1 MESGVRFELVAGV
14 YICAKQFV
22 QQSIVD
28 TLTAYREV
36 RGTILKD
43 ALSRLFAVI
52 MVKKPI
58 TSIAHHSG
66 FVPPQSGAPAGVTT
80 PPARQP
86 SASPGGQAVASR
98 SLAEPPPRR
107 DGFTA
112 WLVMLLCMLAAAPAV
127 LIDLY
132 RPEVTD
138 AREAHALA
146 TSIHSWTR
154 TNSPKAAGE
163 TFIESLIPHYNG
175 KRQWRESPGITWTQM
190 LAFQLIASKPVK
202 ELNTEASVDTNG
214 KLVLPPPY
222 SPITATG
229 LVPAEVQSAIRL
241 QARTDHKYLDV
252 RVKAS
257 VKKTNAEAAAPASDP
272 AAVPADK
279 RPLQIGDQLNIE
291 MSYVEPDWRTQ
302 VSTIS
307 LIKYG
312 RLASALMGLITI
324 AAVFWAGHS
333 IGGVRAGLFSALICA
348 ANPVFIWHARLAS
361 PPIHQAMWAM
371 LSIAAALWAIR
382 PLRASPSIERQF
394 LGWVLC
400 GLSLGGATLTI
411 GPIAAVTVVGPIV
424 LLLLLCPHR
433 SGHFMGLTA
442 AVIIGV
448 LLVMPWTVLLHNHDP
463 NAAEVWWNEHQP
475 FGMQSF
481 NVLIDNLGARL
492 LLVLLAI
499 VPWTIWLTA
508 AVVQPFSISSVG
520 SRTRLF
526 LGFTWFLAATFIMLM
541 QPSTQ
546 DIGSLLPLVP
556 AGAVMLGQLFHHY
569 SEMAGEGRFARFW
582 RVLRWP
588 HILLLAWIS
597 VMVPMVIAFPQ
608 PFIEKGWF
616 AAPFFDDPG
625 WGFTIGLGAVLLA
638 LVGLAA
644 RQTYRHSPGGAL
656 GITAAWMLLLSAV
669 IAIPAS
675 RSPHAR
681 SLVRKDAATIAEF
694 THDLPIFAVQGDA
707 FSPGEIHPAI
717 LLYTGAEI
725 RAVGAKQID
734 EVAAKQKTT
743 IYLLSRAEAA
753 KPTENAELVT
763 ELKNTRMRLWKV
775 DALAEAAVMI
785 QRR

>member
-1 MESGVRFELVAGV
+1 M
-14 YICAKQFV
+14 
-22 QQSIVD
+22 
-28 TLTAYREV
+28 
-36 RGTILKD
+36 
-43 ALSRLFAVI
+43 
-52 MVKKPI
+52 
-58 TSIAHHSG
+58 
-66 FVPPQSGAPAGVTT
+66 
-80 PPARQP
+80 
-86 SASPGGQAVASR
+86 
-98 SLAEPPPRR
+98 LA
-107 DGFTA
+107 
-112 WLVMLLCMLAAAPAV
+112 CMLAAAPAV

-138 AREAHALA
+138 AGEAQALA

-175 KRQWRESPGITWTQM
+175 KRQWRETPGITWSQM
-190 LAFQLIASKPVK
+190 LAFQLIASKPVQ
-202 ELNTEASVDTNG
+202 TMTTQASVDSNG
-214 KLVLPPPY
+214 NLALPPPH
-222 SPITATG
+222 SSIHAPG
-229 LVPAEVQSAIRL
+229 LVPAQVQSAIRL
-241 QARTDHKYLDV
+241 QAQTDLKYIDV
-252 RVKAS
+252 RVKAT
-257 VKKTNAEAAAPASDP
+257 VKKNNGDAATAPIDP

-279 RPLQIGDQLNIE
+279 RPLKIGDELNIE
-291 MSYVEPDWRTQ
+291 ISYVEPQWRSE

-307 LIKYG
+307 LIKYA

-333 IGGVRAGLFSALICA
+333 IGGLRAGVFSALICA

-400 GLSLGGATLTI
+400 GLCLGGSTLTI
-411 GPIAAVTVVGPIV
+411 GPLAAVTVVGPIV

-433 SGHFMGLTA
+433 SGHFMGLIA

-481 NVLIDNLGARL
+481 NIFFDNVGSRL
-492 LLVLLAI
+492 FLVLLAM
-499 VPWTIWLTA
+499 VPWTLWLAA

-526 LGFTWFLAATFIMLM
+526 LGFTWFLAATFIVFV
-541 QPSTQ
+541 QPITQ

-556 AGAVMLGQLFHHY
+556 AGAVMIGQLFHHY
-569 SEMAGEGRFARFW
+569 AEMAGQGRYARFW

-588 HILLLAWIS
+588 HLLLLLWIS
-597 VMVPMVIAFPQ
+597 VMVPLVIAFPQ
-608 PFIEKGWF
+608 PFIDKGWF
-616 AAPFFDDPG
+616 SAPFFDDPG
-625 WGFTIGLGAVLLA
+625 WGFTIGLGVILVT
-638 LVGLAA
+638 LVGLAT
-644 RQTYRHSPGGAL
+644 RQSYKHSPGGAL
-656 GITAAWMLLLSAV
+656 GITAAWMLLLAAV

-681 SLVRKDAATIAEF
+681 SPIRKDAATIA
-694 THDLPIFAVQGDA
+694 DLAQEHPIYALQGEA

-717 LLYTGAEI
+717 LLYTGVEI
-725 RAVGAKQID
+725 RSVSAKQID
-734 EVAAKQKTT
+734 EVATKQNTT
-743 IYLLSRAEAA
+743 IYLLSRLNAD
-753 KPTENAELVT
+753 KPNENAQLVT
-763 ELKNTRMRLWKV
+763 ELKNTSMRLWKLDPV
-775 DALAEAAVMI
+775 DVTVQPVGRLSVE
-785 QRR
+785 